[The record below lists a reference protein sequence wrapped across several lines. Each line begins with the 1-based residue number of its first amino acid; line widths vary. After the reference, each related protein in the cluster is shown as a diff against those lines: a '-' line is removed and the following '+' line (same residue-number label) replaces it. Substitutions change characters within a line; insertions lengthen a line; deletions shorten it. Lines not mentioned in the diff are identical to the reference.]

1 MLMST
6 VLLSAVALVAYL
18 IATASVLLRIFHP
31 AGPHFKTT
39 FSAAIIGI
47 VLHMLAL
54 TSLLFTGDG
63 QNFSLL
69 NVISLV
75 CWLITVAITLIALR
89 TPTILLLPVVYGF
102 ACLTQLA
109 TLIMPHGIQMQHFE
123 QHISLLAH
131 IFLAFIAYAVL
142 IMAMLYSLQVS
153 YISNKLKQKD
163 FTAVSRHMP
172 PLVYAEKLQFRL
184 LLTGTILLGL
194 ALLTGAL
201 FMDNWLAKANLHK
214 NVLSFIAFII
224 FALLCWGH
232 ARKGWR
238 GRTANMLTISGS
250 LLLTLAY
257 FGSRFVREVLLDKL

>member
-1 MLMST
+1 MHMST
-6 VLLSAVALVAYL
+6 VLLSALALVAYL
-18 IATASVLLRIFHP
+18 VATASVSLRIFHP

-39 FSAAIIGI
+39 FSAASLAI

-54 TSLLFTGDG
+54 TALLFTADG

-69 NVISLV
+69 NVISLI
-75 CWLITVAITLIALR
+75 CWLITVAITVIALR

-102 ACLTQLA
+102 ASLVQLA
-109 TLIMPHGIQMQHFE
+109 TLVTPQYSQIQHFE
-123 QHISLLAH
+123 QHLSLLTH

-142 IMAMLYSLQVS
+142 VMAMLYSLQVT
-153 YISNKLKQKD
+153 YISNKLKRKD

-194 ALLTGAL
+194 ALLSGAL
-201 FMDNWLAKANLHK
+201 FMDNWLAKDNLHK
-214 NVLSFIAFII
+214 NVLSFIAFLV

-232 ARKGWR
+232 ACQGWR
-238 GRTANMLTISGS
+238 GKTANMLTISGS

-257 FGSRFVREVLLDKL
+257 FGSRFVREVLLDKF